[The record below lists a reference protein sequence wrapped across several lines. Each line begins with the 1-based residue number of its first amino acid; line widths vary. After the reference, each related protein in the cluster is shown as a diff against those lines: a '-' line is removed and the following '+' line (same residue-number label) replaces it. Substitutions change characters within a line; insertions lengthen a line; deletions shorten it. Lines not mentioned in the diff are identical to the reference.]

1 MRALYRLT
9 ETITHCR
16 LLYNSTDDTYSNNTG
31 VEVRVPGFGD
41 TSTVEFL
48 DSPRASPYFS
58 TFVDYFAARGYERG
72 STIRAAPYDWRLA
85 GGKSTLGEETDKFL
99 FCTEIPVSEL
109 LVVVCSF
116 VFIL

>member
-1 MRALYRLT
+1 M
-9 ETITHCR
+9 
-16 LLYNSTDDTYSNNTG
+16 
-31 VEVRVPGFGD
+31 VPGFGN

-48 DSPRASPYFS
+48 DYSPPIPYFN
-58 TFVDYFAARGYERG
+58 TFVDYFVARGYERG

-85 GGKSTLGEETDKFL
+85 GGKSTIGEETDKFL

-109 LVVVCSF
+109 LVVVYLF